1 MDKLVRPIP
10 KTPPNR
16 KALLFLFLF
25 CGVISFIIWLGTQ
38 KKDIKKDSF
47 SWMKPFRISY
57 LVNQVNRDTNR
68 GTQEVLEKIRQKLAV
83 NTGLYGIVVYRLEDK
98 VWYGINE
105 DVEFKGASIL
115 KVPIM
120 SAASQA
126 GFDKMYGEYSGKQ
139 LVFAMGKYSDNEAAK
154 TIIDSF
160 GEKEIQSIIDDM
172 GMDHTLFSQNTTT
185 PLDVVE
191 MWKDIYKKPE
201 IWEYFQDSIFEDRIA
216 PSLNPNI
223 QLIHK
228 VGTDEGVWADSGI
241 IKCQM
246 TNVKCQIQPYI
257 LVILNKDTK
266 RDEAEK
272 TVPEIAEIIVNY
284 EAEYARQKLPPP
296 ASPEGKLK

>member
-1 MDKLVRPIP
+1 
-10 KTPPNR
+10 
-16 KALLFLFLF
+16 
-25 CGVISFIIWLGTQ
+25 
-38 KKDIKKDSF
+38 
-47 SWMKPFRISY
+47 MKPFRISY

-120 SAASQA
+120 SAASQE
-126 GFDKMYGEYSGKQ
+126 GFDTMYGEYSGKQ

-154 TIIDSF
+154 TIIDSL
-160 GEKEIQSIIDDM
+160 GEEKIQSIIEEM
-172 GMDHTLFSQNTTT
+172 GMDHTLFSQNITT
-185 PLDVVE
+185 PLDIVE

-201 IWEYFQDSIFEDRIA
+201 IWEYFQDSIFENRIA
-216 PSLNPNI
+216 PALTPNH

-228 VGTDEGVWADSGI
+228 VGTDEGVWADAGI
-241 IKCQM
+241 VQCSVFSAQCPIK
-246 TNVKCQIQPYI
+246 PYI

-266 RDEAEK
+266 REEAEK
-272 TVPEIAEIIVNY
+272 TVPEIAEIIVNF

>member
-1 MDKLVRPIP
+1 MKP
-10 KTPPNR
+10 TPHNR

-38 KKDIKKDSF
+38 NIKKEDF
-47 SWMKPFRISY
+47 IWFRPFRISY

-120 SAASQA
+120 ISAFQE
-126 GFDKMYGEYSGKQ
+126 GLEKTYGEYTGKQ
-139 LVFAMGKYSDNEAAK
+139 LVFAMGKYSDNDATTTLADGLGRDK
-154 TIIDSF
+154 IQA
-160 GEKEIQSIIDDM
+160 EIKNM
-172 GMDHTLFSQNTTT
+172 GMINTSFADNSTT
-185 PLDVVE
+185 PMDVVE

-201 IWEYFQDSIFEDRIA
+201 IWESFQDSIFEDRIT
-216 PSLNPNI
+216 PSLDPDI
-223 QLIHK
+223 RLIHK
-228 VGTDEGVWADSGI
+228 VGTDDGVWADSGI
-241 IKCQM
+241 VQHPTK
-246 TNVKCQIQPYI
+246 PYI
-257 LVILNKDTK
+257 LVILNKDIK
-266 RDEAEK
+266 REEAEK

-296 ASPEGKLK
+296 ASPERKLK